1 MRVFVDSN
9 IIIDHLTKREPFDR
23 DAYDLFS
30 RIAKETD
37 LIGYTSVKSLS
48 DIHYLMKRSL
58 HSSLSA
64 LKLITK
70 LTSLLLVLDNT
81 DIDLLK
87 AFSSE
92 VTDFEDALIAESA
105 VRNKLDFIVTRNV
118 RDFERSHIKAITPRQ
133 CLDMLDMPPLE
144 AK

>member
-87 AFSSE
+87 AFSSG

-118 RDFERSHIKAITPRQ
+118 RDFERSRIKAITPRQ
-133 CLDMLDMPPLE
+133 CLDMLDTPPLE
-144 AK
+144 TK